1 MKLITSIHSSS
12 LIWPAIGS
20 QCSDARSRRARA
32 TALTC
37 NVLWGMNLFRHHSKN
52 ILKCSNGRI
61 FNLSF
66 VMEIDKIRREDSIF
80 ILPYLMKKVKSG
92 ALRDK
97 WKTFHLGIA
106 NDHILLLELELWNVL

>member
-1 MKLITSIHSSS
+1 
-12 LIWPAIGS
+12 
-20 QCSDARSRRARA
+20 
-32 TALTC
+32 
-37 NVLWGMNLFRHHSKN
+37 
-52 ILKCSNGRI
+52 
-61 FNLSF
+61 
-66 VMEIDKIRREDSIF
+66 MEIDKIRREDSIF